1 MAASFTIKYP
11 ASVGTNWTFSVALS
25 GSDVVITGTLAAS
38 TYVPTFH
45 ILGF

>member
-11 ASVGTNWTFSVALS
+11 ASVGTNWAFSVAVV
-25 GSDVVITGTLAAS
+25 GSDVVITGALAAS

-45 ILGF
+45 TLGF